1 MCICRIWIVSN
12 VLNVINNTIGLP
24 ETTYGRVSFRTHN
37 HYDCCTEEAENSPSP
52 NWIYGAAKNLVMK
65 QLTTSLYL
73 ENDSAMLHPL
83 KWSENH
89 SSKLTRAESM
99 KARKRFLMIMM
110 INWDQNSTSTS
121 TICGDACPL
130 SCASAEAYKLAQ
142 CTRPQGWGS

>member
-1 MCICRIWIVSN
+1 VVKKNVQLVVCICRIWIVSN

-37 HYDCCTEEAENSPSP
+37 HYDCYTEEAENSPSP

-83 KWSENH
+83 KW
-89 SSKLTRAESM
+89 
-99 KARKRFLMIMM
+99 
-110 INWDQNSTSTS
+110 
-121 TICGDACPL
+121 
-130 SCASAEAYKLAQ
+130 
-142 CTRPQGWGS
+142 